1 MTNILT
7 QALHFFHLPGGHNYH
22 DHDFADEEYELY
34 KHIEHIDEPLESTHC
49 KYCDYDNR
57 TQQEKYRDSHLI

>member
-7 QALHFFHLPGGHNYH
+7 QALNFLHLSGGHSYH
-22 DHDFADEEYELY
+22 DQAEQEYELY
-34 KHIEHIDEPLESTHC
+34 KHIEHIDEPVESTHC
-49 KYCDYDNR
+49 KYCDLDNR

>member
-7 QALHFFHLPGGHNYH
+7 QALNFLHLSGGHNYH
-22 DHDFADEEYELY
+22 DQVDQEYELY
-34 KHIEHIDEPLESTHC
+34 KHIEHIDEPIEGTHC

>member
-7 QALHFFHLPGGHNYH
+7 QALNFFHLPGGHNYH
-22 DHDFADEEYELY
+22 DHAEQEYELY
-34 KHIEHIDEPLESTHC
+34 KHIEHIDEPIEATHC

>member
-7 QALHFFHLPGGHNYH
+7 QALNFFHLPSGHNYH
-22 DHDFADEEYELY
+22 DHADQEYELY
-34 KHIEHIDEPLESTHC
+34 KHIEHIDEPVEPTHC
-49 KYCDYDNR
+49 KYCALDNR

>member
-7 QALHFFHLPGGHNYH
+7 QALHFFHLPGGHKYH
-22 DHDFADEEYELY
+22 DHSDEEYELY
-34 KHIEHIDEPLESTHC
+34 KHIEHIDEPIESTHC

>member
-7 QALHFFHLPGGHNYH
+7 QALHFFHLAGGHSYH
-22 DHDFADEEYELY
+22 DHVEQEYELY
-34 KHIEHIDEPLESTHC
+34 KHIEHIDEPIEATHC

>member
-7 QALHFFHLPGGHNYH
+7 QAIKFFHHLPTGGEYH
-22 DHDFADEEYELY
+22 DPQEKEYELY
-34 KHIEHIDEPLESTHC
+34 KHIEHIDEPIEPTHC

>member
-7 QALHFFHLPGGHNYH
+7 QALNFFHLSGGHNYH
-22 DHDFADEEYELY
+22 SQAEQEYELY
-34 KHIEHIDEPLESTHC
+34 KHIEHIDEPVEPTHC
-49 KYCDYDNR
+49 KYCDLDNR